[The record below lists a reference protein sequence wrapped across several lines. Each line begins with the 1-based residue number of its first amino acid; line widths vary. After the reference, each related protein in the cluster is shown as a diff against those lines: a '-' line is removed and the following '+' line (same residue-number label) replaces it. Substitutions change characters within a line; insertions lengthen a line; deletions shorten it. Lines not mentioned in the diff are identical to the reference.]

1 MWKLKILLTIFL
13 YFLTLATTSSP
24 CPSEC
29 SCQKKSTDCSN
40 KNLAAVPTGI
50 SSATKRLLL
59 DNNTLSRISHNAFVN
74 LSNLVELQLS
84 TNKLISL
91 DGFLSSNLVLL
102 QLFNVCSNA
111 LTNVSQN
118 ALDQL
123 TGLINLDLSHNKI
136 SKIHRHAF
144 NKLLK
149 LKVLNLQGNSL
160 TTISL
165 NWFPSS
171 QFPDSLSSFKLNHN
185 PWTCNCEMKDFAN
198 ISRNLNN
205 SLTSS
210 LHITCMHPGKY
221 SNKPLRKIHLKD
233 LCPLTSEPDSTLSN
247 LGSKNP
253 GSNLPE
259 TVLHPHQ
266 LTPKVISVAPTKKTK
281 TKAVDSKKSQ
291 PPLPTSSTELP
302 HKILILTSLTTVSGS
317 EVTMTCNSSQKTD
330 LTWTLKKRGA
340 KRMVGEDQT
349 RYRKNGNS
357 LTILKAA
364 RSDRGSYC
372 CSYSQQRF
380 NCIRLLVTLPAHAT
394 SAAVYVIISLVIIAL
409 VAFAVF
415 SYRKLKKRRENYG
428 LLADSAV
435 FNPVHD
441 DVTTQGGGYQSG
453 GTTEEYV

>member
-1 MWKLKILLTIFL
+1 MK
-13 YFLTLATTSSP
+13 
-24 CPSEC
+24 
-29 SCQKKSTDCSN
+29 
-40 KNLAAVPTGI
+40 
-50 SSATKRLLL
+50 
-59 DNNTLSRISHNAFVN
+59 
-74 LSNLVELQLS
+74 
-84 TNKLISL
+84 
-91 DGFLSSNLVLL
+91 
-102 QLFNVCSNA
+102 
-111 LTNVSQN
+111 
-118 ALDQL
+118 
-123 TGLINLDLSHNKI
+123 
-136 SKIHRHAF
+136 
-144 NKLLK
+144 
-149 LKVLNLQGNSL
+149 GNSL
-160 TTISL
+160 TAISL

-171 QFPDSLSSFKLNHN
+171 QFPDSLSAFKLNNN

-210 LHITCMHPGKY
+210 LHITCMHPAKY
-221 SNKPLRKIHLKD
+221 SNKPLREIHLKD
-233 LCPLTSEPDSTLSN
+233 LCPLASQPDSTLSN

-266 LTPKVISVAPTKKTK
+266 ITPKTVSVTPAKTSKTK
-281 TKAVDSKKSQ
+281 VVDSKKSR

-302 HKILILTSLTTVSGS
+302 HKTLILTSLTTVLGS
-317 EVTMTCNSSQKTD
+317 EVTMTCNSSHKID

-340 KRMVGEDQT
+340 KKKVGEDQS

-357 LTILKAA
+357 LTILKVAG
-364 RSDRGSYC
+364 SDCGSYC
-372 CSYSQQRF
+372 CSSSQQRF

-394 SAAVYVIISLVIIAL
+394 SAAVYVIISLVIIAQ

-415 SYRKLKKRRENYG
+415 SYRKLKKRRESYR

-441 DVTTQGGGYQSG
+441 DVTTQVGGYQSG